1 MSLNE
6 CRLIDLPKVTD
17 WRGNLTFIEGTKHVP
32 FEIKRVYYPEVEQL
46 LRGTLG
52 ASRVFIF
59 DHNVRNAA
67 RAGLAPPSR
76 QVHNDHTVNSAPRR
90 VRDHL
95 GAEADELLK
104 HGSVSS
110 FADAPWFTQ
119 ALGDYLQSK
128 PVGLSKRDFSLVIR
142 PATIEETSI
151 YQDFAR
157 EFADMTDCLLFA
169 PVS

>member
-1 MSLNE
+1 VLQVRSQP
-6 CRLIDLPKVTD
+6 LPIFVVELP
-17 WRGNLTFIEGTKHVP
+17 GPLLFA
-32 FEIKRVYYPEVEQL
+32 FE
-46 LRGTLG
+46 
-52 ASRVFIF
+52 
-59 DHNVRNAA
+59 AA
-67 RAGLAPPSR
+67 
-76 QVHNDHTVNSAPRR
+76 Q
-90 VRDHL
+90 
-95 GAEADELLK
+95 EAQAAA
-104 HGSVSS
+104 
-110 FADAPWFTQ
+110 FTDAPWFTQ